1 MKSNRKNSRRKI
13 NSGLN
18 TRLMFL
24 SATLCSVRPKQMRKI
39 YEVKKYNQKRIL
51 NFITSGN
58 VAFDYAAHR
67 SGAGERLFLPLPAS
81 TTARFR

>member
-18 TRLMFL
+18 TRLTLL
-24 SATLCSVRPKQMRKI
+24 SATVCSVYPKQMRKI
-39 YEVKKYNQKRIL
+39 YEVKKYNQKRIF
-51 NFITSGN
+51 NFIISGD
-58 VAFDYAAHR
+58 VAFDFTARR
-67 SGAGERLFLPLPAS
+67 SGVRERLFLPLPAS

>member
-1 MKSNRKNSRRKI
+1 MNSNRKNSRRKI

-18 TRLMFL
+18 TRLTLL
-24 SATLCSVRPKQMRKI
+24 SAALRSVLPKQMRKI
-39 YEVKKYNQKRIL
+39 YEVKRYNQKRIL

-58 VAFDYAAHR
+58 GAFDFAARR
-67 SGAGERLFLPLPAS
+67 SGAGERLFIPLPAG